1 MIRAVLDTN
10 TLVSA
15 VINTDSSVAQ
25 EIYQN
30 AKKKRFLLTISP
42 PILTEVDKVLHR
54 PKVIKAHKRSLQE
67 LKEAI
72 KGIADVSLIVPGKT
86 EIEVVRDP
94 DDDKIIVA
102 AVEGNADYIVSRDKD
117 LLDLKEY
124 QGMNKFFPSKIKIIT
139 PEKFMGILRAEN

>member
-15 VINTDSSVAQ
+15 VINIEASVTQ

-42 PILTEVDKVLHR
+42 SILTEVDNVLHR

-72 KGIADVSLIVPGKT
+72 KGIADVSYIVPGKT
-86 EIEVVRDP
+86 EIKVVRDP

-102 AVEGNADYIVSRDKD
+102 AVEGKADYIISRDKD
-117 LLDLKEY
+117 LLDLKQY
-124 QGMNKFFPSKIKIIT
+124 QGIKIIT
-139 PEKFMGILRAEN
+139 PEKFMEILRLEK